1 MSCDMISL
9 YKVRNTNLKNI
20 SLFFVKRSNLKRTS
34 EASHSAGGSGGWK
47 PAPGNI
53 FANLNL
59 LKALIFRF
67 WCLKKINLKGC
78 DHEN

>member
-34 EASHSAGGSGGWK
+34 EASHSAGGSGG
-47 PAPGNI
+47 
-53 FANLNL
+53 
-59 LKALIFRF
+59 
-67 WCLKKINLKGC
+67 
-78 DHEN
+78 